1 MERLTERFS
10 NGQAA
15 VYGCGSNC
23 KHDYKYCDSYLEN
36 CPTISEIYEKL
47 AYYEDLEEQGRLI
60 ILQLTS
66 GDKIYRQ
73 EYNCSNGMRYNC
85 ENENGIMTG
94 CRCNLCYVYPCDLH
108 SETREYEVECVDHIQ
123 YKVKDNDM
131 LDTFSNKNIGI
142 DIFLT
147 EEEIK

>member
-47 AYYEDLEEQGRLI
+47 AYYEDLEEKGMLLI
-60 ILQLTS
+60 LEETNEHPCKNCGMGWGSISSDGYTGCEETCAKL
-66 GDKIYRQ
+66 K
-73 EYNCSNGMRYNC
+73 EYNEKYN
-85 ENENGIMTG
+85 
-94 CRCNLCYVYPCDLH
+94 
-108 SETREYEVECVDHIQ
+108 
-123 YKVKDNDM
+123 K
-131 LDTFSNKNIGI
+131 
-142 DIFLT
+142 
-147 EEEIK
+147 